1 MVVWLVI
8 LLIVVSVLVDSLH
21 RDRRGPRRLSKDL
34 KQLDFTRGR
43 SAWLAR
49 IRRALTTGHES

>member
-8 LLIVVSVLVDSLH
+8 FLIVIFVLIDSLR
-21 RDRRGPRRLSKDL
+21 RDGRGSRGLTKDL
-34 KQLDFTRGR
+34 KQLDFTRGG

-49 IRRALTTGHES
+49 IRRALAKDDRS